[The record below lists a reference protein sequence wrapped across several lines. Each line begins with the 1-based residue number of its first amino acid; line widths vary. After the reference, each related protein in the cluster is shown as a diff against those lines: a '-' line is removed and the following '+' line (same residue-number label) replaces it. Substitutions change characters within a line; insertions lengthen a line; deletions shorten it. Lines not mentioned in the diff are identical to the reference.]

1 MNILDTSRISRQFN
15 LKQLVKFATRGERTL
30 DVILTNLSK
39 FYGNPQKLALFGL
52 SDHCTIKV
60 LPRTKSTTENMFK
73 LIRSRDLRQ
82 SDKNAVDRTLS
93 AVDWSCLDNVVTCE
107 EKVSIFNEI
116 VVNTI
121 STIVPITAKNI
132 HINDASWMT
141 TKLRGLIKKRQKAF
155 NNGNQTVFKYYPN
168 KVNLERKNVDKRIS
182 TRKSKALNTL
192 SLNIGTLDSRAFDS
206 K

>member
-1 MNILDTSRISRQFN
+1 LNILDTSRISRQFN

-39 FYGNPQKLALFGL
+39 FYGNPQKLAPFGL

-73 LIRSRDLRQ
+73 IIRSRDLRQ
-82 SDKNAVDRTLS
+82 SDKNAVGRTLS

-107 EKVSIFNEI
+107 EKVTIFNDI

-121 STIVPITAKNI
+121 NTIMPITAKKI
-132 HINDASWMT
+132 HINDAPWMT

-155 NNGNQTVFKYYPN
+155 NNGNQTVFKYYRN
-168 KVNLERKNVDKRIS
+168 KVNLERKKCRQTYFHEKI
-182 TRKSKALNTL
+182 KSLKYTKPKDWYPGFQ
-192 SLNIGTLDSRAFDS
+192 SLRQ
-206 K
+206 